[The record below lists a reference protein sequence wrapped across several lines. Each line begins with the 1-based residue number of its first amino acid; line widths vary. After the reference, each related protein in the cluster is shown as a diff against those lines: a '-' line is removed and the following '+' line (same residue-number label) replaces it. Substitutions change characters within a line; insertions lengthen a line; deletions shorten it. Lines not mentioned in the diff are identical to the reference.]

1 MIQLVIL
8 CLLIYF
14 LLISLPLI
22 VRTKLILKNLEDIS
36 IRINMIEKE
45 NRNQRK
51 VIDKLSTFNEI
62 LLEEIKEQDKK

>member
-1 MIQLVIL
+1 LIQLVIL

-22 VRTKLILKNLEDIS
+22 VRTKLILKNLEEIS

>member
-22 VRTKLILKNLEDIS
+22 VRTKLILKNLEEIS

>member
-1 MIQLVIL
+1 MIQIVIL

-22 VRTKLILKNLEDIS
+22 VRTKLILKNLEEIS
-36 IRINMIEKE
+36 MRINMIEKE

>member
-1 MIQLVIL
+1 MIQLIIL

-22 VRTKLILKNLEDIS
+22 IRTKLILNYLEDIS
-36 IRINMIEKE
+36 IRINIIEKE

-51 VIDKLSTFNEI
+51 IIDKLSTFNEI

>member
-1 MIQLVIL
+1 MIQIVIL

-14 LLISLPLI
+14 LLIGLPLI
-22 VRTKLILKNLEDIS
+22 VRTKLILKNLEEIS